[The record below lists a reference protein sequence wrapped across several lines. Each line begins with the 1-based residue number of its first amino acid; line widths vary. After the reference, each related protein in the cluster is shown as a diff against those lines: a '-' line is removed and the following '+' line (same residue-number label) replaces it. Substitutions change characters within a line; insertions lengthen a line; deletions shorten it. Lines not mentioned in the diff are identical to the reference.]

1 MAIDENTIRSLLIR
15 NKISNYKLEQIRSD
29 ASFREYYRVLDK
41 NLLIMY
47 APKDK
52 GESLVNFE
60 KINKVLSSI
69 NLSVSKIYDADYQND
84 LLLIEDFG
92 NDIFSTKLNHNNE
105 KDLYEKAI
113 NLLSII
119 HNNSDLEVQNL
130 KKYNFEILLNE
141 SLLFIEWY
149 LEKHLK
155 LNLNNS
161 EKNEFQNILERHF
174 NSLTLKQNS
183 LVLRDFHVDNLIYL
197 DERDGINQL
206 GLIDYQDALVGSS
219 VYDFTS
225 LIEDVRHPIQ
235 DDLKNSLVETY
246 SKLISVDQNE
256 LKRGISFYSIQRNLK
271 IVGIFSRLKYRD
283 DKKNYFPMI
292 EVAWGFIKNHLKNNE
307 YKDLNNW
314 INNIMNNSL

>member
-92 NDIFSTKLNHNNE
+92 NDIFSTKLNHSNE

-119 HNNSDLEVQNL
+119 HNNSDSEVHNL

-141 SLLFIEWY
+141 SQLFIEWY

-161 EKNEFQNILERHF
+161 EKSEFQNILERQF

-197 DERDGINQL
+197 DDRDGINQL

-219 VYDFTS
+219 IYDFTS

-235 DDLKNSLVETY
+235 DDLKNSLVETF

>member
-1 MAIDENTIRSLLIR
+1 MAIDENTIRSLLTR
-15 NKISNYKLEQIRSD
+15 NKISRYKLEQIKSD

-60 KINKVLSSI
+60 KINKILSSI

-92 NDIFSTKLNHNNE
+92 NDIFSKKLNSSNE
-105 KDLYEKAI
+105 KNLYEKAI
-113 NLLSII
+113 HLLSTI
-119 HNNSDLEVQNL
+119 HNHSDLKVQNL
-130 KKYNFEILLNE
+130 EKYNFEILLHE
-141 SLLFIEWY
+141 SELFIEWY

-161 EKNEFQNILERHF
+161 KKYEFQNILEKHF
-174 NSLTLKQNS
+174 NSLKLKQNN

-197 DERDGINQL
+197 NDRDGIHQL
-206 GLIDYQDALVGSS
+206 GLIDYQDALIGSS
-219 VYDFTS
+219 VYDFVS
-225 LIEDVRHPIQ
+225 LIEDVRHPIKN
-235 DDLKNSLVETY
+235 DLKNSLIEMY

-256 LKRGISFYSIQRNLK
+256 LKREISFYSIQRNLK
-271 IVGIFSRLKYRD
+271 IIGIFSRLKYRD
-283 DKKNYFPMI
+283 DKKNYFSMI
-292 EVAWGFIKNHLKNNE
+292 EVAWSFITSHLKNNE
-307 YKDLNNW
+307 YKDLSNW
-314 INNIMNNSL
+314 MNNIMNNSL

>member
-1 MAIDENTIRSLLIR
+1 MAIDENSIRSLLIR
-15 NKISNYKLEQIRSD
+15 NKISRYKLEQIKSD

-60 KINKVLSSI
+60 RINKILSSI

-92 NDIFSTKLNHNNE
+92 NDIFSKKLNRSNE
-105 KDLYEKAI
+105 KNLYEKAI
-113 NLLSII
+113 HLLSTI
-119 HNNSDLEVQNL
+119 HNHSDLKVQNL
-130 KKYNFEILLNE
+130 KKYNFEILLHE
-141 SLLFIEWY
+141 SELFIEWY

-155 LNLNNS
+155 LNLNNF
-161 EKNEFQNILERHF
+161 EKNEFQNILEKHF
-174 NSLTLKQNS
+174 NSLTLKQNN

-197 DERDGINQL
+197 NDRDGIHQL
-206 GLIDYQDALVGSS
+206 GLIDYQDALIGSS
-219 VYDFTS
+219 VYDFVS
-225 LIEDVRHPIQ
+225 LIEDVRHPIKN
-235 DDLKNSLVETY
+235 DLKNSLVEMY

-256 LKRGISFYSIQRNLK
+256 LKREISFYSIQRNLK
-271 IVGIFSRLKYRD
+271 IIGIFSRLKYRD

-292 EVAWGFIKNHLKNNE
+292 EVAWSFITGHLKNDE
-307 YKDLNNW
+307 YKDLSNW
-314 INNIMNNSL
+314 INNITNNSL

>member
-1 MAIDENTIRSLLIR
+1 MAIDENTIRSFLIR

-29 ASFREYYRVLDK
+29 ASFREYYRVLGK
-41 NLLIMY
+41 NLLIMH

-141 SLLFIEWY
+141 SQLFIEWY

-161 EKNEFQNILERHF
+161 EKNEFQNILERQF

-197 DERDGINQL
+197 DDRDGINQL

-235 DDLKNSLVETY
+235 DDLKNSLVETF

>member
-15 NKISNYKLEQIRSD
+15 NKISRYKLEQIKSD

-60 KINKVLSSI
+60 RINKILSSI

-92 NDIFSTKLNHNNE
+92 NDIFSKKLNSSNE
-105 KDLYEKAI
+105 KNLYEKAI
-113 NLLSII
+113 HLLSTI
-119 HNNSDLEVQNL
+119 HNHSDLKVQNL
-130 KKYNFEILLNE
+130 EKYNFEILLHE
-141 SLLFIEWY
+141 SELFIEWY

-161 EKNEFQNILERHF
+161 EKNEFQNILEKHF
-174 NSLTLKQNS
+174 NSLTLRQNN

-197 DERDGINQL
+197 NDRDGIHQL
-206 GLIDYQDALVGSS
+206 GLIDYQDALIGSS
-219 VYDFTS
+219 VYDFVS
-225 LIEDVRHPIQ
+225 LIEDVRHPIKN
-235 DDLKNSLVETY
+235 DLKNSLVEMY

-256 LKRGISFYSIQRNLK
+256 LKREISFYSIQRNLK
-271 IVGIFSRLKYRD
+271 IIGIFSRLKYRD

-292 EVAWGFIKNHLKNNE
+292 EVAWSFITSHLKNNE
-307 YKDLNNW
+307 YKDLSDW
-314 INNIMNNSL
+314 MDNIMNNSL

>member
-15 NKISNYKLEQIRSD
+15 NKISDYKLEQIRSD
-29 ASFREYYRVLDK
+29 ASFREYYRVLGK
-41 NLLIMY
+41 NLLIMH

-92 NDIFSTKLNHNNE
+92 NDIFSTKLNHSNE

-119 HNNSDLEVQNL
+119 HNNSDLEVHNL

-141 SLLFIEWY
+141 SQLFIEWY

-161 EKNEFQNILERHF
+161 EKNEFQNILERQF

-197 DERDGINQL
+197 DDRDGINQL

-283 DKKNYFPMI
+283 GKKNYFSMI
-292 EVAWGFIKNHLKNNE
+292 EMAWSFVKNHLKNNE
-307 YKDLNNW
+307 YNDLNNW
-314 INNIMNNSL
+314 MNNILKNSL

>member
-1 MAIDENTIRSLLIR
+1 MAIDENTIRSFLIR

-29 ASFREYYRVLDK
+29 ASFREYYRVLGK
-41 NLLIMY
+41 NLLIMH

-141 SLLFIEWY
+141 SQLFIEWY

-161 EKNEFQNILERHF
+161 EKNEFQNILERQF

-197 DERDGINQL
+197 DDRDGINQL

-256 LKRGISFYSIQRNLK
+256 LERGISFYSIQRNLK

>member
-1 MAIDENTIRSLLIR
+1 MAIDENTIRSFLIR

-29 ASFREYYRVLDK
+29 ASFREYYRVLGK
-41 NLLIMY
+41 NLLIMH

-141 SLLFIEWY
+141 SQLFIEWY

-161 EKNEFQNILERHF
+161 EKSEFQNILERQF

-197 DERDGINQL
+197 DDRDGINQL

-235 DDLKNSLVETY
+235 DDLKNSLVETF

>member
-15 NKISNYKLEQIRSD
+15 NKISDYKLEQIRSD

-119 HNNSDLEVQNL
+119 HNNSDLEVHNL
-130 KKYNFEILLNE
+130 KKYNLEILLNE
-141 SLLFIEWY
+141 SQLFIEWY

-161 EKNEFQNILERHF
+161 EKSEFQNILERQF

-197 DERDGINQL
+197 DDRDGINQL

-235 DDLKNSLVETY
+235 DDLKNSLVETF

-314 INNIMNNSL
+314 INNIMKNSL

>member
-15 NKISNYKLEQIRSD
+15 NKISRYKLEQIKSD

-47 APKDK
+47 APKDR

-60 KINKVLSSI
+60 RINKILSSI

-92 NDIFSTKLNHNNE
+92 NEIFSKKLNYSNE
-105 KDLYEKAI
+105 KNLYEKAI
-113 NLLSII
+113 HLLSII
-119 HNNSDLEVQNL
+119 HNHSDLKVKNL
-130 KKYNFEILLNE
+130 KKYNFKILLNE
-141 SLLFIEWY
+141 SELFIEWY

-197 DERDGINQL
+197 NDRDEVHQL
-206 GLIDYQDALVGSS
+206 GLIDYQDALIGSS
-219 VYDFTS
+219 VYDFVS
-225 LIEDVRHPIQ
+225 LIEDVRHPIK
-235 DDLKNSLVETY
+235 DDLKNSLVEIY

-256 LKRGISFYSIQRNLK
+256 LKKGISFYSIQRNLK

-292 EVAWGFIKNHLKNNE
+292 EVALGFIKNHLKNNE
-307 YKDLNNW
+307 YKDLSNW
-314 INNIMNNSL
+314 MNNIMNNSL

>member
-15 NKISNYKLEQIRSD
+15 NKISDYKLEQIRSD
-29 ASFREYYRVLDK
+29 ASFREYYRVLGK
-41 NLLIMY
+41 NLLIMH

-161 EKNEFQNILERHF
+161 EKNEFQNILERQF

-197 DERDGINQL
+197 DDRDGINQL

-235 DDLKNSLVETY
+235 DDLKNSLVETF

>member
-15 NKISNYKLEQIRSD
+15 NEISNYKLEQIKSD
-29 ASFREYYRVLDK
+29 ASFREYYRVLEK

-69 NLSVSKIYDADYQND
+69 NLSVSKIYDADYRND

-92 NDIFSTKLNHNNE
+92 NDIFSTKLNHSNE
-105 KDLYEKAI
+105 KNLYEKAI

-119 HNNSDLEVQNL
+119 HNYSDLEVQNL

-141 SLLFIEWY
+141 SQLFIEWY

-161 EKNEFQNILERHF
+161 EKKEFQNILERHF
-174 NSLTLKQNS
+174 NSLTLKQNK

-197 DERDGINQL
+197 DDRDGINQL

-235 DDLKNSLVETY
+235 DDLKNSLVETF

-271 IVGIFSRLKYRD
+271 IIGIFSRLKYRD
-283 DKKNYFPMI
+283 GKKNYFPMI
-292 EVAWGFIKNHLKNNE
+292 EVAWGFIKNHLKNDE
-307 YKDLNNW
+307 YKDLSNW
-314 INNIMNNSL
+314 MNNIMNNSL

>member
-1 MAIDENTIRSLLIR
+1 M
-15 NKISNYKLEQIRSD
+15 
-29 ASFREYYRVLDK
+29 
-41 NLLIMY
+41 
-47 APKDK
+47 
-52 GESLVNFE
+52 
-60 KINKVLSSI
+60 
-69 NLSVSKIYDADYQND
+69 
-84 LLLIEDFG
+84 LLIEDFG

-141 SLLFIEWY
+141 SQLFIEWY

-161 EKNEFQNILERHF
+161 EKNEFQNILERQF

-197 DERDGINQL
+197 DDRDGINQL

-235 DDLKNSLVETY
+235 DDLKNSLVETF

>member
-1 MAIDENTIRSLLIR
+1 MAIDENTIRSFLIR

-119 HNNSDLEVQNL
+119 HNNSDLEVYNL

-161 EKNEFQNILERHF
+161 EKNEFQNILERQF

-307 YKDLNNW
+307 YEDLNNW

>member
-1 MAIDENTIRSLLIR
+1 MAIDENTIRSFLIR

-47 APKDK
+47 APKDQ

-119 HNNSDLEVQNL
+119 HNNSDLEVYNL

-161 EKNEFQNILERHF
+161 EKNEFQNILERQF

-183 LVLRDFHVDNLIYL
+183 IVLRDFHVDNLIYL

-235 DDLKNSLVETY
+235 DDLKNSLVETF

-314 INNIMNNSL
+314 INNIMKNSL

>member
-1 MAIDENTIRSLLIR
+1 MAIDENTIRSFLIR

-29 ASFREYYRVLDK
+29 ASFREYYRVLGK
-41 NLLIMY
+41 NLLIMH

-161 EKNEFQNILERHF
+161 EKNEFQNILERQF

-235 DDLKNSLVETY
+235 DDLKNSLVETF

-256 LKRGISFYSIQRNLK
+256 LKRGINFYSIQRNLK
-271 IVGIFSRLKYRD
+271 IIGIFSRLKYRD

>member
-15 NKISNYKLEQIRSD
+15 NKISRYKLELIKSD

-60 KINKVLSSI
+60 RINKILSSI

-92 NDIFSTKLNHNNE
+92 NDIFSKKLNSSNE
-105 KDLYEKAI
+105 KNLYEKAI
-113 NLLSII
+113 NLLSTI
-119 HNNSDLEVQNL
+119 HNHSDLKVQNL
-130 KKYNFEILLNE
+130 KKYNFEILLQE
-141 SLLFIEWY
+141 SELFIEWY

-161 EKNEFQNILERHF
+161 EKNEFQNILEKHF
-174 NSLTLKQNS
+174 NSLTLKQNN

-197 DERDGINQL
+197 NDRDGIHQL
-206 GLIDYQDALVGSS
+206 GLIDYQDALIGSN
-219 VYDFTS
+219 VYDFVS
-225 LIEDVRHPIQ
+225 LIEDVRHPIKN
-235 DDLKNSLVETY
+235 DLKNSLVEIY

-256 LKRGISFYSIQRNLK
+256 LKREISFYSIQRNLK
-271 IVGIFSRLKYRD
+271 IIGIFSRLKYRD

-292 EVAWGFIKNHLKNNE
+292 EVALGFIKNHLKNNE
-307 YKDLNNW
+307 YKDLSNW
-314 INNIMNNSL
+314 MNNIMNNSL

>member
-1 MAIDENTIRSLLIR
+1 M
-15 NKISNYKLEQIRSD
+15 
-29 ASFREYYRVLDK
+29 
-41 NLLIMY
+41 
-47 APKDK
+47 
-52 GESLVNFE
+52 
-60 KINKVLSSI
+60 
-69 NLSVSKIYDADYQND
+69 
-84 LLLIEDFG
+84 LLIEDFG
-92 NDIFSTKLNHNNE
+92 NDIFSTKLNHSNE

-119 HNNSDLEVQNL
+119 HNNSDLEVYNL

-141 SLLFIEWY
+141 SQLFIEWY

-161 EKNEFQNILERHF
+161 EKNEFQNILERQF

-197 DERDGINQL
+197 DDRDGINQL

-235 DDLKNSLVETY
+235 DDLKNSLVEMY

-271 IVGIFSRLKYRD
+271 IIGIFSRLKYRD
-283 DKKNYFPMI
+283 GKKNYFSMI
-292 EVAWGFIKNHLKNNE
+292 EVAWSFVKNHLKNNE
-307 YKDLNNW
+307 YNDLNNW
-314 INNIMNNSL
+314 MNNILKNSL

>member
-29 ASFREYYRVLDK
+29 ASFREYYRVLGK
-41 NLLIMY
+41 NLLIMH

-141 SLLFIEWY
+141 SQLFIEWY

-161 EKNEFQNILERHF
+161 EKNEFQNILERQF

-197 DERDGINQL
+197 DDRDGINQL

-256 LKRGISFYSIQRNLK
+256 LERGISFYSIQRNLK

>member
-1 MAIDENTIRSLLIR
+1 MAIDENTIRSLLIK
-15 NKISNYKLEQIRSD
+15 NKISRYKLEQIKSD

-60 KINKVLSSI
+60 RINKILSSI

-92 NDIFSTKLNHNNE
+92 NDIFSKKLNSSNE
-105 KDLYEKAI
+105 KNLYEKAI
-113 NLLSII
+113 HLLSTI
-119 HNNSDLEVQNL
+119 HNHSDLKVENL
-130 KKYNFEILLNE
+130 KKYNFEILLHE
-141 SLLFIEWY
+141 SELFIEWY

-161 EKNEFQNILERHF
+161 KKYEFQNILEKHF
-174 NSLTLKQNS
+174 NSLKLKQNN

-197 DERDGINQL
+197 NDRDGIHQL
-206 GLIDYQDALVGSS
+206 GLIDYQDALIGSS
-219 VYDFTS
+219 VYDFVS
-225 LIEDVRHPIQ
+225 LIEDVRHPIKN
-235 DDLKNSLVETY
+235 DLKNSLIEMY

-256 LKRGISFYSIQRNLK
+256 LKREISFYSIQRNLK
-271 IVGIFSRLKYRD
+271 IIGIFSRLKYRD
-283 DKKNYFPMI
+283 DKMNYFPMI
-292 EVAWGFIKNHLKNNE
+292 EVAWSFITSHLNNNE
-307 YKDLNNW
+307 YKDLSNW
-314 INNIMNNSL
+314 MNNIMNKSL

>member
-1 MAIDENTIRSLLIR
+1 MAIDENTIRSFLIR

-161 EKNEFQNILERHF
+161 EKNEFQNILERQF

-183 LVLRDFHVDNLIYL
+183 IVLRDFHVDNLIYL

-235 DDLKNSLVETY
+235 DDLKNSLVETF

-314 INNIMNNSL
+314 INNIMKNSL